1 MGLENFLLL
10 LNILISILHPVKHIP
25 QILHTLN
32 TRRVEDLSKTNIIC
46 ELGINLLS
54 VSSCVLVY
62 IYMGKKPFFIPVLV
76 EKLSSTI
83 LIATIYYLKD
93 KYTIGPISYEEIK
106 PINNQKY
113 ESMETSIDV

>member
-1 MGLENFLLL
+1 MGLEKFLLL
-10 LNILISILHPVKHIP
+10 LNILISVLHPIKHIP
-25 QILHTLN
+25 QILHTLH
-32 TRRVEDLSKTNIIC
+32 TRSVEDLSKTNILC
-46 ELGINLLS
+46 ELGINLMS

-83 LIATIYYLKD
+83 LIGTIYHLKD
-93 KYTIGPISYEEIK
+93 KYTIGPVSYEEIQ

-113 ESMETSIDV
+113 ESLESSINV

>member
-25 QILHTLN
+25 QILHTLK
-32 TRRVEDLSKTNIIC
+32 TRRVEDLSKANIIC
-46 ELGINLLS
+46 EFGINLMS
-54 VSSCVLVY
+54 VSSCILVY
-62 IYMGKKPFFIPVLV
+62 IYMGKKSFFIPILV

-83 LIATIYYLKD
+83 LIGTIYYLKD
-93 KYTIGPISYEEIK
+93 KYTIGPILYEEIK

-113 ESMETSIDV
+113 QSFETSIDL